1 MSKYADQEKTTVC
14 AFEAET
20 IEAQFILCLRHRHVP
35 MPPPQKNIPMRENVT
50 DIERRRRRRRTRKR
64 EREKASSLCSS
75 ASENQLYYITVSGLG
90 SSHAFK
96 EEAHV
101 PLHLKSHGRV
111 GEDGD
116 GDGVEAGE
124 QRRKEKSEEKQQNTD
139 DS

>member
-1 MSKYADQEKTTVC
+1 MSKNTDQEGKKTVYS
-14 AFEAET
+14 FKAER
-20 IEAQFILCLRHRHVP
+20 IG
-35 MPPPQKNIPMRENVT
+35 PPPHKKICAYEGKSDGKRG
-50 DIERRRRRRRTRKR
+50 RRTARQR

-75 ASENQLYYITVSGLG
+75 ASKKQLYYITVSGLG

-116 GDGVEAGE
+116 EAE
-124 QRRKEKSEEKQQNTD
+124 AREKRQQERKGGEKSNEEQTTGV
-139 DS
+139 S